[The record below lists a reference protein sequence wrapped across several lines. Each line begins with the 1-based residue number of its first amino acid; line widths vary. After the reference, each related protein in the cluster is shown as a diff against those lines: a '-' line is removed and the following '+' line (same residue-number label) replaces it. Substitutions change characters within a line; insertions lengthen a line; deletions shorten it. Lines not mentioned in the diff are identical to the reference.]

1 MLDHLG
7 PGVLKPTQLCKG
19 VSDHP
24 HRGFETVTLMFQGEL
39 EHRDSSGGGGII
51 AESDVQ
57 WMTAAS
63 GVMHQEVFSEAF
75 SRQGGAFE
83 MLQLWV
89 NLPAKDKMNPPRYQ
103 RLRAAHI
110 PKIMLADDTGYV
122 RVIAGE
128 YQQQVGPAQV
138 HSPMHVYDVFVKQG
152 HRIQLPAQ
160 SGETTLLYMRSG
172 RAQFQS
178 TDEEWDD
185 HALAVMSSLGND
197 VELTALRD
205 SHFLY
210 LKVLR
215 LCMSR

>member
-1 MLDHLG
+1 MSLKTLAFLHRNDSRFAVGDFYPVLSIFSHYELGNTVSPFLLLDHLG
-7 PGVLKPTQLCKG
+7 PGVLKPTQLRKG

-51 AESDVQ
+51 AEGDVQ

-63 GVMHQEVFSEAF
+63 GVMHQEIFSEAF

-110 PKIMLADDTGYV
+110 PKIMLADDAGYV
-122 RVIAGE
+122 
-128 YQQQVGPAQV
+128 
-138 HSPMHVYDVFVKQG
+138 
-152 HRIQLPAQ
+152 
-160 SGETTLLYMRSG
+160 
-172 RAQFQS
+172 
-178 TDEEWDD
+178 
-185 HALAVMSSLGND
+185 
-197 VELTALRD
+197 
-205 SHFLY
+205 
-210 LKVLR
+210 
-215 LCMSR
+215 